1 MKNIAISL
9 LCALSLSLP
18 VCGQAVLRPEGV
30 ANIAM
35 QFDCQPRTA
44 TSLAMAGIDA
54 FDNLDFYVRDSQ
66 RVDLNLSYMMWERTA
81 SVATSPVDASVKYRI
96 NSLFGVSASMHV
108 DRMKS
113 TIPTDE
119 TATFVRNGEY
129 RPSNLALGAGFD
141 FFAAKNVDIFLR
153 ARYLRSNFYL
163 GQDYQAV
170 AFDAVASAYFG
181 PVGVSAGVA
190 DIGPKVSGKYALPS
204 SALAAVCFDHK
215 GIKAE
220 VQANYYMFGG
230 FRLAAAASYTYAGI
244 VSARVGYNKG
254 KNTPLE
260 DFASVGLGVRVYG
273 IQLNLAYLFSN
284 NPLNGTAGI
293 SLNYKF

>member
-1 MKNIAISL
+1 M
-9 LCALSLSLP
+9 
-18 VCGQAVLRPEGV
+18 
-30 ANIAM
+30 
-35 QFDCQPRTA
+35 
-44 TSLAMAGIDA
+44 
-54 FDNLDFYVRDSQ
+54 
-66 RVDLNLSYMMWERTA
+66 
-81 SVATSPVDASVKYRI
+81 
-96 NSLFGVSASMHV
+96 
-108 DRMKS
+108 
-113 TIPTDE
+113 
-119 TATFVRNGEY
+119 
-129 RPSNLALGAGFD
+129 
-141 FFAAKNVDIFLR
+141 
-153 ARYLRSNFYL
+153 
-163 GQDYQAV
+163 

-204 SALAAVCFDHK
+204 SALAAVCFDQK

-244 VSARVGYNKG
+244 VSARVGYNMGKG
-254 KNTPLE
+254 TPLE

-293 SLNYKF
+293 GLNYKF